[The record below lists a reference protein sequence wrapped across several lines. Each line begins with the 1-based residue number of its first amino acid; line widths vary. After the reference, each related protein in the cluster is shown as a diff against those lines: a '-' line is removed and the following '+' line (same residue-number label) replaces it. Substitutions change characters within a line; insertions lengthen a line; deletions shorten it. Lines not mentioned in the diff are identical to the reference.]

1 MDSLTAQ
8 LARRIAAGGPITVA
22 DYMAAALSDPDYGY
36 YRRND
41 PLGAEGDFTTAP
53 EISQLF
59 GELIGAWL
67 IDCWHRMGRPNPIN
81 LVELGPGRGTLMAD
95 VLRIGCALPDWMAA
109 ICLHLVEINPHL
121 RELQAARLSA
131 FNPQWRD
138 TLSDVPDGPILL
150 VANEFLDAM
159 PIRQLVLSGGA
170 WRERLIG
177 WSAEAGFHFVLS
189 QTPSPLGILVPA
201 ELSSGP
207 QGAVFEL
214 SPAAIGLTAD
224 IARRIVKWG
233 GAALLID
240 YGRSR
245 SDIGESLQALRKHR
259 MVAALENPGEAD
271 LTAHVD
277 FGAVSRVAAEGGA
290 TILGPTTQEGFLR
303 KIGIVERAERLKSHA
318 TPNQA
323 TAIDTALHRLIDPSA
338 MGTLFKVLGLASPG
352 LAPAGF
358 SAAGFTDCSSGGDPC
373 PDS

>member
-1 MDSLTAQ
+1 MDSLTAR

-22 DYMAAALSDPDYGY
+22 DYMASALSDPDYGY

-41 PLGAEGDFTTAP
+41 PLGADGDFTTAP

-59 GELIGAWL
+59 GELICAWL
-67 IDCWHRMGRPNPIN
+67 IDCWDRMGRPNPIN

-95 VLRIGCALPDWMAA
+95 VLRIGRALPDWMAA
-109 ICLHLVEINPHL
+109 IRLYLVEINPHL
-121 RELQAARLSA
+121 RELQAARLST

-224 IARRIVKWG
+224 IARRIVKSG

-245 SDIGESLQALRKHR
+245 SDIGESLQALRKHQ
-259 MVAALENPGEAD
+259 MVAPLENPGEVD

-290 TILGPTTQEGFLR
+290 IIVCLATQQSFLT
-303 KIGIVERAERLKSHA
+303 KIGILERAERLKSQA
-318 TPNQA
+318 TPDQA

-358 SAAGFTDCSSGGDPC
+358 
-373 PDS
+373 